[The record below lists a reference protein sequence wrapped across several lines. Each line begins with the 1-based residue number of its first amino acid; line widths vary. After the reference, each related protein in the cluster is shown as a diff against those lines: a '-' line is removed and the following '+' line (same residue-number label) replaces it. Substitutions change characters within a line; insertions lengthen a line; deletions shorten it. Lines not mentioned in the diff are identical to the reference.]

1 VVEVSMFEQKVSISP
16 YNFMK
21 GVMDNR
27 AMPKKITVYDST
39 LRDGEQ
45 TPGISFTQDQKITI
59 ARKLDEV
66 GVSQIEAGFP
76 AVSKEEKSAVKA
88 VKNEGL
94 SAEILSL
101 SRLRRED
108 IDACLDCDIDMIL
121 LFIASSEIHIKY
133 KLRMTEEGVLEE
145 TSSMVQYAKDHGL
158 KTSFSTEDSTRTHYE
173 FLKKINS
180 VAEESGAD
188 RIGLTDT
195 VGCITPEGMR
205 NLAARV
211 RQDLKTPFSI
221 HLHNDFGLA
230 LANALAGVECGA
242 SAVTTTVNGIGE
254 RGGNL
259 ALEEFVVAM
268 MVLYTRDLGIETS
281 GLKELSDL
289 VARLS
294 GMRIPKNK
302 PLVGA
307 NAFSHESGIHV
318 AATLDCPMT
327 YEAIPPGFVGNKRRL
342 VLGKHSGKAVVRER
356 LAEKGI
362 EATEDQVCDIL
373 RDIKIIGEEKGRV
386 SNRKFWEIVKKRMG

>member
-1 VVEVSMFEQKVSISP
+1 MFEQEVSVSP
-16 YNFMK
+16 YNFMRGIVDK
-21 GVMDNR
+21 G
-27 AMPKKITVYDST
+27 AMPKKIIVYDST

-45 TPGISFTQDQKITI
+45 TPGISFSKSQKIAI
-59 ARKLDEV
+59 ARKLDEI

-76 AVSKEEKSAVKA
+76 AVSRGEMQAVKA
-88 VKNEGL
+88 IKEEGL
-94 SAEILSL
+94 SAEILAL
-101 SRLRRED
+101 SRLRMED

-133 KLRMTEEGVLEE
+133 KLRMTGEEVLEN
-145 TSSMVQYAKDHGL
+145 TGSMVQYAKDHGL
-158 KTSFSTEDSTRTHYE
+158 KTSFSTEDSTRTDYR
-173 FLKKINS
+173 FLRKINRI
-180 VAEESGAD
+180 AEKSGAD

-195 VGCITPEGMR
+195 VGCINPEGMR
-205 NLAARV
+205 HLAAKV
-211 RQDLKTPFSI
+211 REDLKAPFSI

-230 LANALAGVECGA
+230 LANALAGVACGA

-268 MVLYTRDLGIETS
+268 NVLYGKDLGIDTH

-289 VARLS
+289 VAKSS

-327 YEAIPPGFVGNKRRL
+327 YEAIPPGFVGNRRKL
-342 VLGKHSGKAVVRER
+342 VLGKHSGKSVVKER

-362 EATEDQVCDIL
+362 KATEEQVCDIL
-373 RDIKIIGEEKGRV
+373 RDIKVIGEQKGRV
-386 SNRKFWEIVKKRMG
+386 SNRKFWEIVNKHLGK

>member
-1 VVEVSMFEQKVSISP
+1 MFEQEVSVSP
-16 YNFMK
+16 YNFIK
-21 GVMDNR
+21 GVVDNR
-27 AMPKKITVYDST
+27 KMPKKIIVYDST

-45 TPGISFTQDQKITI
+45 TPGISFTRDQKIAI

-76 AVSKEEKSAVKA
+76 AVSEEEKKAVMA

-94 SAEILSL
+94 SAEILAL
-101 SRLRRED
+101 SRLRKED
-108 IDACLDCDIDMIL
+108 VDACLDCDIDMIL

-133 KLRMTEEGVLEE
+133 KLRMTEEEILEK
-145 TSSMVQYAKDHGL
+145 TGSMVQYAKDHGL
-158 KTSFSTEDSTRTHYE
+158 KTSFSTEDSTRTDYE

-180 VAEESGAD
+180 IAEESGAD

-242 SAVTTTVNGIGE
+242 TAVTTTVNGIGE

-259 ALEEFVVAM
+259 ALEEFVVTM
-268 MVLYTRDLGIETS
+268 MVLYTRDLGIDTR

-289 VARLS
+289 VAKLS
-294 GMRIPKNK
+294 GMKIPKNK

-327 YEAIPPGFVGNKRRL
+327 YEAIPPGLVGNKRQL
-342 VLGKHSGKAVVRER
+342 VLGKHSGKAVVKER

-362 EATEDQVCDIL
+362 EATENQVCDIL
-373 RDIKIIGEEKGRV
+373 RDIKIIGEQKGRV
-386 SNRKFWEIVKKRMG
+386 SNRKFWEIVDKHLGK

>member
-1 VVEVSMFEQKVSISP
+1 MPMFEQQVSVSP

-21 GVMDNR
+21 GVVDYST
-27 AMPKKITVYDST
+27 MPKKITVYDST

-45 TPGISFTQDQKITI
+45 TPGVSFTMDQKLAI

-66 GVSQIEAGFP
+66 GVAQIEAGFP
-76 AVSKEEKSAVKA
+76 AVSEEEKKAVKA
-88 VKNEGL
+88 VKDAGL
-94 SAEILSL
+94 SAEILAL

-121 LFIASSEIHIKY
+121 LFIASSDIHIRY
-133 KLRMTEEGVLEE
+133 KLRMTEEEVIEKTG
-145 TSSMVQYAKDHGL
+145 TMVRYAKDHGL
-158 KTSFSTEDSTRTHYE
+158 KTSFSTEDSTRTDYV
-173 FLKKINS
+173 FLKKING

-205 NLAARV
+205 NLATRV
-211 RQDLKTPFSI
+211 SQDLKTPFSI

-268 MVLYTRDLGIETS
+268 MIHYTRDLGIDTK
-281 GLKELSDL
+281 GLKSLSDL
-289 VARLS
+289 VAKLS
-294 GMRIPKNK
+294 GIKIPKNK

-342 VLGKHSGKAVVRER
+342 VLGKHSGKTVVKER
-356 LAEKGI
+356 LAEKGLV
-362 EATEDQVCDIL
+362 ATEEQVCDIL
-373 RDIKIIGEEKGRV
+373 RDIKLIGEEKGRV
-386 SNRKFWEIVKKRMG
+386 SNRKFWEIVKRRLG